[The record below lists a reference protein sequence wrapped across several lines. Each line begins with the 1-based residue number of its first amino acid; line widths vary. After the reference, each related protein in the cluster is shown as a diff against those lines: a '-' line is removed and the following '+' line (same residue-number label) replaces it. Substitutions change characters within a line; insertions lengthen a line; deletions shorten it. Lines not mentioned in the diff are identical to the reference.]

1 MEGPPFTGP
10 RSKQLCE
17 FIPYAN
23 EGSDEDARSP
33 TSELYTGGW
42 AWKQVK
48 IGKDRTEYQYLVN
61 VKASRPK
68 TPDPGERI
76 PRRHLKKLL
85 KKWRLDLHEA
95 AQAAQRMEESRSA
108 ISTTGSDSS
117 YSRNGGNNWTTALPV
132 SVPTAGTDQAG
143 FTVGDSASYWNGSE
157 DSLKNL
163 KTEFEKACLLAARCQ
178 EEFES
183 ARDHVSLTKHR
194 IFKWN
199 QSEIARPPGL
209 DLPATPQAHHKLG
222 HWESIEWS
230 FPLKCDPQTGCVSP
244 FASDMLIPVDGCASE
259 NEMWDNV
266 DTLHV
271 DDVHDTRFLVDQE
284 QIVQWNTAA
293 RLKDGKIGQIT
304 PDVSRP
310 PLRCVANARF
320 K

>member
-17 FIPYAN
+17 FIPYDN

-132 SVPTAGTDQAG
+132 YHWPFSF
-143 FTVGDSASYWNGSE
+143 FT
-157 DSLKNL
+157 
-163 KTEFEKACLLAARCQ
+163 
-178 EEFES
+178 
-183 ARDHVSLTKHR
+183 
-194 IFKWN
+194 
-199 QSEIARPPGL
+199 
-209 DLPATPQAHHKLG
+209 
-222 HWESIEWS
+222 
-230 FPLKCDPQTGCVSP
+230 
-244 FASDMLIPVDGCASE
+244 
-259 NEMWDNV
+259 
-266 DTLHV
+266 
-271 DDVHDTRFLVDQE
+271 TRFSDECFLQG
-284 QIVQWNTAA
+284 A
-293 RLKDGKIGQIT
+293 RWSSCFFIFAFSD
-304 PDVSRP
+304 D
-310 PLRCVANARF
+310 C
-320 K
+320 